1 MTCHDSYDSPR
12 DESDKPVYVVGIDG
26 SPASAAAL
34 RWAASRPD
42 AGEVRAVYVFHAA
55 NLLPA
60 AHAAYIP
67 PAPPALAWQ
76 RLVAQETAES
86 FVTQALSEQGRS
98 VVLPLAIEGEPRHV
112 LVELSRD
119 ADVLVLGASHRTA
132 FGTRVLG
139 STSTVCAAHADCPVM
154 VVPEAWSPR
163 RRATA
168 LQQA

>member
-1 MTCHDSYDSPR
+1 MTCHDDYDTPLDQTDGS
-12 DESDKPVYVVGIDG
+12 VYVVGIDG
-26 SPASAAAL
+26 SAASAAAL

-42 AGEVRAVYVFHAA
+42 AGEVRAVYVFHAS

-67 PAPPALAWQ
+67 PAPPALGWQ
-76 RLVAQETAES
+76 RQVAQETAES
-86 FVTQALSEQGRS
+86 FVTQALSEQSRPS
-98 VVLPLAIEGEPRHV
+98 VVPLAIEGEPRHV

-139 STSTVCAAHADCPVM
+139 STSTICAAHARCPVM

-163 RRATA
+163 HPAAA
-168 LQQA
+168 LQRA